1 MLVASP
7 VLCDKDYS
15 AQPSPLESKDKHFIV
30 LLFANIILH
39 DYVNLMFFLLIED
52 FSSIYYPIKLCTQ
65 HNVCCRDPC
74 MSAKT
79 KKLQKQY
86 SSA

>member
-39 DYVNLMFFLLIED
+39 DLSQFNVFFTNRRFQFDLLSD
-52 FSSIYYPIKLCTQ
+52 QVVHPTQ
-65 HNVCCRDPC
+65 C
-74 MSAKT
+74 
-79 KKLQKQY
+79 LLL
-86 SSA
+86 